1 MSEMLTVPTAFENIP
16 DLSAGLIDRV
26 DSDQIILYGPTAY
39 EPGTTV
45 DFSVLL
51 ADETPG
57 LTGRGVVI
65 QSVDGGEERDPST
78 RFDIFISNLELGE
91 DAAEIF
97 EGMVL
102 ERQLLAGDEA
112 GEADAESHEVAF
124 EDAQVGEEVAE
135 VAEEVAEEA
144 VEEASELQAS
154 GADAEGEVAEAAE
167 IDEVAEDVSI
177 EADAGLDE
185 PPVDEVSERTEWDA
199 DSETVA
205 GEMDDVLESSAESS
219 EDFGE
224 VEEDLAPDD
233 AGYDESTSLEDELD
247 DAAALLEA
255 HEAKPTLTLPTEIP
269 PPDDAFRGASPP
281 EAPSNPGGFEVTN
294 ELSEGLVRPVEQ
306 DVWTPTAA
314 ERPEP
319 RPSTG
324 LFNYPNGLPIPSAPP
339 RPDIDPSLIVT
350 RAPHPSD
357 REGDAPFEAEVLQ
370 AQDVEEVDPH
380 EVETFEVEPQG
391 SALESEL
398 EGDFDAEAEVD
409 EIEAI
414 DLDGPGEESGDG
426 EASADG
432 SHSEGDPE
440 SVEEGLIEPPEY
452 ESSESAAAFDEAVEY
467 GEVESRD

>member
-124 EDAQVGEEVAE
+124 EDAEVGEEVAE
-135 VAEEVAEEA
+135 V
-144 VEEASELQAS
+144 
-154 GADAEGEVAEAAE
+154 AE

-414 DLDGPGEESGDG
+414 DLDGPGEESGEG